1 MKANIEKENE
11 KEAVNRRSIILDLE
25 DTKQS
30 LIREVNLAF
39 QKGIPC
45 YFLKDIL
52 EQVLSMV
59 REGANNELNAER
71 AREADLMKSQSER
84 EVVQENVDQAENPL
98 EKEV

>member
-1 MKANIEKENE
+1 MKANIEKENV

-25 DTKQS
+25 DTKQNF
-30 LIREVNLAF
+30 INEVNTAF

-52 EQVLSMV
+52 ESVLSMV

-71 AREADLMKSQSER
+71 AREADLLKSELAKESAQEKNDR
-84 EVVQENVDQAENPL
+84 AEGTAHEEV
-98 EKEV
+98 